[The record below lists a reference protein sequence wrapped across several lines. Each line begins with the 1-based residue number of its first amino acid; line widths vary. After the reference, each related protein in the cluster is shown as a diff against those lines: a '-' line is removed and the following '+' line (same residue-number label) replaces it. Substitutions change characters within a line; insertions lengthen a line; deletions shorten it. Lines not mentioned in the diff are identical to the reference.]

1 MDSKDTSSQPAPGPG
16 PAPAT
21 PNLAPKARPSNL
33 SANGERLRPLKKER
47 ALLTDPLL
55 NKGTAFTEAERD
67 ALGLRG
73 LLPPRVFTIEEQEQR
88 TLAAL
93 RRKADP
99 IEKYIYLV
107 NLQNRNEVLFYRMVI
122 NHLEEIVPIIYTP
135 TVGEACIHYGAI
147 FRRARGFFISRH
159 DRGRIA
165 QVLRNWPHAES
176 RLIVVTDG
184 ERILGLGDLGAL
196 GMGIPIGKLSLYSSC
211 AGVHPYYTL
220 PITLDV
226 GTDTASLHTDP
237 AYIGVQEPR
246 LRGPEYDA
254 FIEEFVCAV
263 KEVFP
268 KALLQWEDFG
278 NTTAFRLLER
288 YRTRLPSFGPST
300 AAWEARARSW

>member
-1 MDSKDTSSQPAPGPG
+1 MDSKDTSSQPAPAPG

-122 NHLEEIVPIIYTP
+122 NNTW
-135 TVGEACIHYGAI
+135 
-147 FRRARGFFISRH
+147 RRSSPSSTRRPS
-159 DRGRIA
+159 GR
-165 QVLRNWPHAES
+165 P
-176 RLIVVTDG
+176 
-184 ERILGLGDLGAL
+184 
-196 GMGIPIGKLSLYSSC
+196 
-211 AGVHPYYTL
+211 
-220 PITLDV
+220 
-226 GTDTASLHTDP
+226 AS
-237 AYIGVQEPR
+237 
-246 LRGPEYDA
+246 
-254 FIEEFVCAV
+254 
-263 KEVFP
+263 
-268 KALLQWEDFG
+268 
-278 NTTAFRLLER
+278 TTAR
-288 YRTRLPSFGPST
+288 SSG
-300 AAWEARARSW
+300 ARAASSSAATTGAGSHRSFATGPMPSPASSS